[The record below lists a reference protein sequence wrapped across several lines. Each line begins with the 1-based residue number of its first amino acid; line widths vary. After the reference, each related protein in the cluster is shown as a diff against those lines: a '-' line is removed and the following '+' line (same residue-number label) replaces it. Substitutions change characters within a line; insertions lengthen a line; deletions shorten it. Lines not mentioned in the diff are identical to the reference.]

1 MTLESFIKR
10 INEMDKL
17 YVGRTGPDKDAKKLA
32 NAFINNR
39 DKSEAELK
47 KILIN
52 KRSIDNDILSA
63 KIILNARKNNENIYQ
78 YKYIQNKNLIANVD
92 IFKPYVVDNTTLN
105 QKWHVLIS
113 LLAVYDICLCDKLK
127 EYEKVKAF
135 CLGNIE
141 DISVYDNFLK
151 IKFKSEDGNASYKIF
166 RSIGMI
172 NFIKEAIPEEII

>member
-10 INEMDKL
+10 INEMDKH
-17 YVGRTGPDKDAKKLA
+17 YEGKTGPDKDAKKLA

-39 DKSEAELK
+39 YKSDAELK

-52 KRSIDNDILSA
+52 KRSTDNDILSA
-63 KIILNARKNNENIYQ
+63 KIILNARKNNDQ
-78 YKYIQNKNLIANVD
+78 YKYIQNKDLIANVD
-92 IFKPYVVDNTTLN
+92 ISKPYGDNKTLN

-127 EYEKVKAF
+127 EHEKVKAF

-141 DISVYDNFLK
+141 DISVYDNILK
-151 IKFKSEDGNASYKIF
+151 IKFKSEDGNDSYKNF
-166 RSIGMI
+166 RSVGMI